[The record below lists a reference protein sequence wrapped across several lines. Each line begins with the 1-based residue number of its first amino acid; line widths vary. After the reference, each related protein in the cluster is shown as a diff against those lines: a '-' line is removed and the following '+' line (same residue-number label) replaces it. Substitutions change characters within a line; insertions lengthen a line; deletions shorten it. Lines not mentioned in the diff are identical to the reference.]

1 MNFFP
6 HWQSYISTK
15 ALDDSRV
22 SVSQVEIDPH
32 AILIIDKYIHFIE
45 IKPRAFD
52 SDVVLWYWTD
62 GGDDVEILQVPQTN
76 LCRQISCTGDII
88 FVNEEDHRLSLVFF
102 FQILANIYQFFRLSR
117 VSKY

>member
-15 ALDDSRV
+15 ALDGSRV
-22 SVSQVEIDPH
+22 SVSQVEIDPN

-52 SDVVLWYWTD
+52 SDVVFWYWTD
-62 GGDDVEILQVPQTN
+62 GGDDVEIFQVLQTN
-76 LCRQISCTGDII
+76 FCRQISCTGDII
-88 FVNEEDHRLSLVFF
+88 FINEEDHWLSRMFF
-102 FQILANIYQFFRLSR
+102 FQILANIY
-117 VSKY
+117 

>member
-6 HWQSYISTK
+6 HWQSDISTK

-62 GGDDVEILQVPQTN
+62 GGDDVEIFQVVQGN
-76 LCRQISCTGDII
+76 FLGKISGTGDVVL
-88 FVNEEDHRLSLVFF
+88 VNEEDYWLSCVFF
-102 FQILANIYQFFRLSR
+102 LQFLTEIGHLFRLR
-117 VSKY
+117 

>member
-52 SDVVLWYWTD
+52 SDVVFWYWTD
-62 GGDDVEILQVPQTN
+62 GGDDVEILQVLQ
-76 LCRQISCTGDII
+76 GDFGRKIPSAGDVV
-88 FVNEEDHRLSLVFF
+88 FVNEEDHRLSSVFF
-102 FQILANIYQFFRLSR
+102 LQFLTEIDHFFRSR
-117 VSKY
+117 QISKY